1 MQSKY
6 LRRKGRCS
14 QRHSK
19 EFPHGRFAVTLVET
33 TASGKSL
40 LLWILETFD
49 QNSEPKSEFS
59 WELQFE
65 RVCAQQPCTIF
76 LFIGKLFNQKTQYHP
91 VDEKAFPNKLHSWQ
105 EKMNV
110 LKNGQI

>member
-6 LRRKGRCS
+6 LRRVGRCS

-49 QNSEPKSEFS
+49 WILEPKSEFS

-65 RVCAQQPCTIF
+65 KVCAQQPCTIF
-76 LFIGKLFNQKTQYHP
+76 LFIEKLFNQKRNIILLM
-91 VDEKAFPNKLHSWQ
+91 EKHFQTNYILDK
-105 EKMNV
+105 
-110 LKNGQI
+110 KN